1 MEAEVIV
8 TARGPPDLILLI
20 VSCLLK
26 EEILMTGQEG

>member
-8 TARGPPDLILLI
+8 TARGPGLILLI